1 MQVRKTPFHDV
12 GLEYGADMRD
22 LFGYAL
28 PWEYAVGHVQEHLG
42 TRDRASLC
50 DLDYM
55 AEFWATGP
63 DARAFVQQVCTNDYA
78 TVKPGRI
85 RYTAFCNPD
94 GNMIDD
100 GTVWCFD
107 DSRFLIM
114 TGDES
119 DLEWFTE
126 VAKGSHGK
134 FRVDVENVTS
144 EWTTLALQGPR
155 SRDVLSKLFSSTLLD
170 GIRYYHFT
178 ESVLG
183 SVECTVNRMG
193 YTGEFGYELHF
204 HPRDGRR
211 VWEAVMEAGR
221 EYDIVPCGQAALES
235 LRQEA
240 GYLLVGNDHD
250 KNTSPLEAGIGF
262 TVKFGKEDFIGKA
275 ALAEARTLGIRRR
288 LVWFRLQD
296 EAVATKGDA
305 ITSGGTEVGEVTSG
319 SFSPT
324 QRRGVA
330 MGYVRSEF
338 AIAGLDYAITIGGK
352 EYPANLSLMPLY
364 DPGDTLTKK

>member
-1 MQVRKTPFHDV
+1 MRKTPFYDV
-12 GLEYGADMRD
+12 GLQYGADMQD

-28 PWEYAVGHVQEHLG
+28 PWEYSAGHVQEHLG
-42 TRDRASLC
+42 TRERVSLC

-55 AEFWATGP
+55 AEFWVVGP
-63 DARAFVQQVCTNDYA
+63 DARAFVQEVCTNDYSK
-78 TVKPGRI
+78 VKPGQM
-85 RYTAFCNPD
+85 RYTAFCKAD

-100 GTVWCFD
+100 GTVWCFE

-119 DLEWFTE
+119 DYEWFSG
-126 VAKGSHGK
+126 VVNDSPGK
-134 FRVDVENVTS
+134 FQVDLENVTS

-155 SRDVLSKLFSSTLLD
+155 ARDTLGKLFSLKLLD
-170 GIRYYHFT
+170 EIRYYHFT
-178 ESVLG
+178 ESVMG
-183 SVECTVNRMG
+183 SVECIVNRMG

-204 HPRDGRR
+204 HPRDGARM
-211 VWEAVMEAGR
+211 WEAIMESGR

-250 KNTSPLEAGIGF
+250 KNTNPLEAGIGF
-262 TVKFGKEDFIGKA
+262 AVKFGKGDFIGRQ
-275 ALAEARTLGIRRR
+275 ALAEIRTRGISRR
-288 LVWFRLQD
+288 LVWFKLRG
-296 EAVATKGDA
+296 EGVATKGDK
-305 ITSGGTEVGEVTSG
+305 ITSAGADVGEVTSG
-319 SFSPT
+319 SYSPT

-330 MGYVRSEF
+330 MGYVRPEV
-338 AIAGLDYAITIGGK
+338 AIAGLDYAITING
-352 EYPANLSLMPLY
+352 EEHAASLSMMPLY